1 LGSTWLYANWVRLS
15 LFSTGLFTDFGNA
28 ATRQSY
34 ADLGAQLDFRL
45 VLFTYLNSTFS
56 LGYAG
61 AVDQQGHATTG
72 YMISL
77 KIL

>member
-1 LGSTWLYANWVRLS
+1 
-15 LFSTGLFTDFGNA
+15 
-28 ATRQSY
+28 
-34 ADLGAQLDFRL
+34 
-45 VLFTYLNSTFS
+45 LNSTFS

-61 AVDQQGHATTG
+61 AVDQQGHVTTG